1 MNGGSVGAQHA
12 APLPSGEAEPRLQ
25 PRTPPT
31 ISPAGDRA
39 PGLVRYAEVVLPLPV
54 ARPYTYRIPDG
65 LAARAVPGA
74 RVVVPLRRRRVVA
87 LVTAVDV
94 PPPSVEA
101 RPILDAPDG
110 EPALSPALLELGRW
124 MSRYYGT
131 PLGLALRAILPG
143 PLWSVRRPAGPAVA
157 SERVLVLAQPLGSL
171 LERER
176 AFRRAPRRRAAYEAL
191 EALGG
196 SAPARHLVDQL
207 KVSPAVLDGLVKQ
220 GLARYERVAAV
231 RDPFAGLSS
240 APPPTLT
247 ADQRR
252 VVDRI
257 LAGPPDVPALVHG
270 VTGSGKTLVYLEVLR
285 SVVASGNGAILLV
298 PEIAL
303 TPQTVARVR
312 GVFGDQVAVLHSG
325 LSDGERAD
333 AWRALRRGERRVAV
347 GPRSAVFAPVQ
358 RLGAIVVD
366 EEHEPSYKQGTV
378 PRYHARDAARMRARI
393 EGARLILGSATPSLE
408 TLHLARLGEFSTL
421 ALPERIGARPL
432 PPVEV
437 IDLRSAPRVPEARGV
452 PWSEALDAA
461 VRGALDRGEQ
471 VILLLNRRGFATY
484 LQCPACG
491 EVRDCPRCAIALT
504 VHQTPPALRCHY
516 CGHQEPVPT
525 SCRVCGKETQRMHG
539 LGTQQLEHF
548 VGLRFPAARTARMD
562 LDTTSTKW
570 AHHRILERVA
580 RGDVDIL
587 LGTQMIAK
595 GLDFPNVTVVGV
607 VDADTGLHLP
617 DFRAAERTFQLVAQ
631 VAGRAGRGPKG
642 GRVYVQTRSPEHH
655 AIRAAAAHSVSD
667 FAVAELP
674 LRAPPGPAYP
684 PHVGLARFVA
694 SGADPGR
701 TQQAAERVAAW
712 LRRANT
718 ERLAGGLTVLGPAP
732 CPIERLKGR
741 WRWHVLVKATE
752 ARAIGRVVRA
762 WSARA
767 RGAVVVDRD
776 PVSLL

>member
-1 MNGGSVGAQHA
+1 MPAERASELA
-12 APLPSGEAEPRLQ
+12 ARRQPLEAASAVEAEPPLQ
-25 PRTPPT
+25 PRFA
-31 ISPAGDRA
+31 S
-39 PGLVRYAEVVLPLPV
+39 VVLPIPV
-54 ARPYTYRIPDG
+54 PRTYTYQIPAELTG
-65 LAARAVPGA
+65 RVVPGA
-74 RVVVPLRRRRVVA
+74 RVVVPLQRRRVVG
-87 LVTAVDV
+87 LVVGVDA
-94 PPPSVEA
+94 PPPGPAVA
-101 RPILDAPDG
+101 AKAIVAAPDAA
-110 EPALSPALLELGRW
+110 PALGPALLELGLW
-124 MSRYYGT
+124 ISRYYGT
-131 PLGLALRAILPG
+131 PVGLALRALLPG
-143 PLWSVRRPAGPAVA
+143 ALWSVERPAGPAERA
-157 SERVLVLAQPLGSL
+157 ERVLVLATALPSL

-176 AFRRAPRRRAAYEAL
+176 AFRRAPKRRVAYEAL

-196 SAPARHLVDQL
+196 SAPLRHLVTQL
-207 KVSPAVLDGLVKQ
+207 KLSPATLDGLVRQ
-220 GLARYERVAAV
+220 GLARYTDVPRA
-231 RDPFAGLSS
+231 RDPFTGLSS
-240 APPPTLT
+240 PPPPALT
-247 ADQRR
+247 PDQRR
-252 VVDRI
+252 VVEGI
-257 LAGPPDVPALVHG
+257 LGTPLETPILLQG
-270 VTGSGKTLVYLEVLR
+270 VTGSGKTLVYLDVLR
-285 SVVASGNGAILLV
+285 GVVASGHGAILLV

-366 EEHEPSYKQGTV
+366 EEHESTYKQGTA
-378 PRYHARDAARMRARI
+378 PRYHARDAALVRARL
-393 EGARLILGSATPSLE
+393 EEGGARLLFGSATPSLE
-408 TLHLARLGEFSTL
+408 TLHLAREGRIRTFE
-421 ALPERIGARPL
+421 LPQRIGARPL

-437 IDLRSAPRVPEARGV
+437 IDLRTAPRVPDARGV

-461 VRGALDRGEQ
+461 VAGALARGEQ
-471 VILLLNRRGFATY
+471 VILLLNRRGFATF
-484 LQCPACG
+484 LQCPHCG
-491 EVRDCPRCAIALT
+491 DVRDCPRCAIALT

-516 CGHQEPVPT
+516 CGHEEPIPG
-525 SCRVCGKETQRMHG
+525 SCGQCGHETQRMRG

-548 VGLRFPAARTARMD
+548 VGLRFPAARVARMD

-642 GRVYVQTRSPEHH
+642 GRVYVQTRAPDHH
-655 AIRAAAAHSVSD
+655 AIRAAAVHSVAQ
-667 FAVAELP
+667 FAAAELP
-674 LRAPPGPAYP
+674 LRAPPHPAYP

-694 SGADPGR
+694 SGTDAGR
-701 TQQAAERVAAW
+701 TQQTAERVAAW

-718 ERLAGGLTVLGPAP
+718 ERLGGALTVLGPAP

-741 WRWHVLVKATE
+741 WRWHVLVKSTE

-767 RGAVVVDRD
+767 RRAVVVDRD